1 MNAARKPTHRDKAGG
16 SPTAPRAPKA
26 PSGDATARP
35 VVPAIPSESGV
46 GEEDPGDFENA
57 SIRSDDGKR
66 PRMPQ
71 PKPGERR

>member
-1 MNAARKPTHRDKAGG
+1 MNAARKPTHGDKAGH
-16 SPTAPRAPKA
+16 SAKA
-26 PSGDATARP
+26 PSGDAAARP
-35 VVPAIPSESGV
+35 VVPAVPSESGV

-66 PRMPQ
+66 PPMPQ

>member
-1 MNAARKPTHRDKAGG
+1 MSAPQKPARDDRTKAA
-16 SPTAPRAPKA
+16 KA

-35 VVPAIPSESGV
+35 VMPAIPSESGV

-57 SIRSDDGKR
+57 SIHSNDGKR
-66 PRMPQ
+66 PHMPQ

>member
-1 MNAARKPTHRDKAGG
+1 MNASRKPIRHDK
-16 SPTAPRAPKA
+16 PKA
-26 PSGDATARP
+26 PSGDPAARP

-66 PRMPQ
+66 PGMPQ
-71 PKPGERR
+71 PKPGGRR

>member
-1 MNAARKPTHRDKAGG
+1 MSVTKQPGHGEKARRN
-16 SPTAPRAPKA
+16 PKA
-26 PSGDATARP
+26 PQGDAAARP